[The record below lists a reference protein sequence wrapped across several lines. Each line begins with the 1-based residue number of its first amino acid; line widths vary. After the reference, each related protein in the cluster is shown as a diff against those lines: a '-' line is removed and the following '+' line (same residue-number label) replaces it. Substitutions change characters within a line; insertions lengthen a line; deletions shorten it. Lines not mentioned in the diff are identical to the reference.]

1 MKVQA
6 VSKDVGISPLK
17 VRMVMD
23 VVRGKRVHEALT
35 ILKFMPTPAAKA
47 VAKTVKSAAANA
59 ENNYQMVPAELKIVS
74 ILAEKGHVAKRFRPQ
89 ARGRA
94 APILRRSCHI
104 HVVVA
109 GEEA

>member
-1 MKVQA
+1 
-6 VSKDVGISPLK
+6 
-17 VRMVMD
+17 MVMD

-35 ILKFMPTPAAKA
+35 ILKFMPTPTAKA

-59 ENNYQMVPAELKIVS
+59 ENNYQMVPADLKIVS
-74 ILAEKGHVAKRFRPQ
+74 ILAEKGHVEKRLRPQ
-89 ARGRA
+89 ARGRE